1 MIANFLSAW
10 SDILIYV
17 KNQHKFIVIISFVGT
32 HLMLVLY
39 SSFKERYKY
48 IGEYSP
54 NNNQL
59 FEISVISILIT
70 GIFFYIV
77 FDEKIIKALFAMIF
91 FIMFIMIML
100 FVFDL
105 LIDKDK
111 DNATLYKII
120 FYLLFLFFIST
131 LIVASMIF
139 ISINNID
146 CSDCVKWVN

>member
-1 MIANFLSAW
+1 
-10 SDILIYV
+10 
-17 KNQHKFIVIISFVGT
+17 
-32 HLMLVLY
+32 MLVLY